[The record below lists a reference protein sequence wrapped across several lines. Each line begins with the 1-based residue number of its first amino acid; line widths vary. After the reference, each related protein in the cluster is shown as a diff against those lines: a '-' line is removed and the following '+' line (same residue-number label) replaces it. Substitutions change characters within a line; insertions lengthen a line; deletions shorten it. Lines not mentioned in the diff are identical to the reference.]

1 MGNSV
6 MGKTKLLAALLGASV
21 LLSACGGTES
31 PEQVSKAFW
40 QAVIEQ
46 DAGEANE
53 YSTLI
58 EDAAFD
64 GYQRQW
70 QGVDIEWGRV
80 VIDGQQATVDTT
92 FKGLSGR
99 NQPLETTTYL
109 VKKDDQWLVDY
120 FRTGEALNSGP
131 LWGDVVNQLEAL
143 GKDLQ
148 IELARYS
155 DDLAREFD
163 ALTEELRQ
171 QAADAGES
179 FSQLVDDY
187 GQMLRQHIQE
197 LAQSLRE
204 ALKDNPDASVEDRRM
219 LNEAVIRLE
228 EQSDELENPDVES
241 VTESTRVA
249 LATELQLG
257 ELGPEFAAYKAEWQQ
272 RLAEM
277 ERELADYVDQLE
289 QGN

>member
-6 MGKTKLLAALLGASV
+6 MGKTKLLAALIGAAV
-21 LLSACGGTES
+21 LLSACGGAES

-80 VIDGQQATVDTT
+80 VIDGQQATVATT
-92 FKGLSGR
+92 IKGLPER
-99 NQPLETTTYL
+99 DRPFETTTYL
-109 VKKDDQWLVDY
+109 VKKDGQWLVDY
-120 FRTGEALNSGP
+120 FRTGEALNNGP
-131 LWGDVVNQLEAL
+131 LWSGVMNQLEAL

-148 IELARYS
+148 TELTLYS

-163 ALTEELRQ
+163 ALNEELRQ

-187 GQMLRQHIQE
+187 GQMLREHIKK
-197 LAQSLRE
+197 LAESLRE

-228 EQSDELENPDVES
+228 EQSEELQDPDVDS
-241 VTESTRVA
+241 VTTGTRVA
-249 LATELQLG
+249 LATELQLA
-257 ELGPEFAAYKAEWQQ
+257 ELGKEFAAYKAEWQQ

-289 QGN
+289 QGS